1 MNLILKTLAWFF
13 VSIFVLMTGASTSHA
28 TRKELQQRPE
38 RRIVRQFED
47 PIRQLNLTPEQRE
60 QIRAINQLVHEERA
74 ALELRR
80 RETSRA
86 LEEALEADF
95 PDEAVI
101 EQRLHDLAEAQA
113 ASMRMR
119 VLTEVRIRRVLTP
132 EQLETWRT
140 MRRRAIQS
148 LRERV
153 QENPHGP
160 RLRRF
165 GNKPNQPDQSQSP
178 SSPTE
183 EQNPQGPPRP

>member
-1 MNLILKTLAWFF
+1 MNLILKTLTWFF
-13 VSIFVLMTGASTSHA
+13 VAILVLMTGASTSHA
-28 TRKELQQRPE
+28 TSKELQQRPE

-47 PIRQLNLTPEQRE
+47 PIRQLNLTAEQRE

-101 EQRLHDLAEAQA
+101 EQRLRDLAEAQA

-153 QENPHGP
+153 QESPQGP